1 MSALRLLLLLLLPL
15 CPGPGPG
22 HGSEAKVVR
31 SCAETRQ
38 VLGTRGYSL
47 NLIPPSLI
55 SGEHLQ
61 ICPQEYTCCS
71 SETEQKLI
79 RDAEVTFRGLVE
91 DSGSFLI
98 HTLAARHRK
107 FNEFFREMLS
117 LSQHSLAQLF
127 SHSYGRLYS
136 QHAVVFNN
144 LFSGLR
150 DYYEKSGE
158 GLDDALADFWAQL
171 LERAFPLLHP
181 QYSFPPDFLLCLTRI
196 TSTADGSLQP
206 FGDSP
211 RRLRLQ
217 ITRALVAARALV
229 QGLETGRN
237 VVSETLKVPVLEG
250 CKQALMRLIG
260 CPLCRGVPSL
270 MPCRGFCLNVAHG
283 CLSSRGL
290 EPEWGGYL
298 DGLLLLAEKLQGPFS
313 FELAAESIG
322 VKISEGLMHLQEN
335 SVKVSAKCFRNVGPP
350 IRCSPVTGEHQRPEK
365 RLAGRGG
372 HRPRKNGPR
381 QQRALICTVWFVAE
395 PVLVWELRERLSR
408 VRGFWAGL
416 PVTVCGDT
424 RMAADV
430 SQEAAPCWTGV
441 GRGRYMSPVVVG
453 SLNEQLHNPELDPAS
468 PDVPTRRRRLH
479 LRAATA
485 RMKAAALGQ
494 DLDMHDADEDASG
507 SGAGQQYADDWK
519 AGAAPVV
526 PPARPPR
533 PPRPPRRD
541 GLGVR
546 GGSGSARYNQGRS
559 RNPGASVVLH
569 SPRALVLLPAALTLL
584 GLR

>member
-1 MSALRLLLLLLLPL
+1 MSALRPLLLLLLPL
-15 CPGPGPG
+15 CSGPGPGP
-22 HGSEAKVVR
+22 GSEAKVVR

-38 VLGTRGYSL
+38 VLGARGYSL

-91 DSGSFLI
+91 DSGSFLV

-117 LSQHSLAQLF
+117 ISQHSLAQLF

-136 QHAVVFNN
+136 QHALIFNS

-158 GLDDALADFWAQL
+158 GLDDTLADFWAQL

-181 QYSFPPDFLLCLTRI
+181 QYSFPPDFLLCLTRL
-196 TSTADGSLQP
+196 TSTTDGSLQP

-217 ITRALVAARALV
+217 ITRALVAARAFV

-237 VVSETLKVPVLEG
+237 VVSEALKVPMSEG
-250 CKQALMRLIG
+250 CRQALMRLIG

-335 SVKVSAKCFRNVGPP
+335 SVKVSAK
-350 IRCSPVTGEHQRPEK
+350 
-365 RLAGRGG
+365 
-372 HRPRKNGPR
+372 
-381 QQRALICTVWFVAE
+381 
-395 PVLVWELRERLSR
+395 VWEREGWR
-408 VRGFWAGL
+408 
-416 PVTVCGDT
+416 
-424 RMAADV
+424 
-430 SQEAAPCWTGV
+430 
-441 GRGRYMSPVVVG
+441 
-453 SLNEQLHNPELDPAS
+453 
-468 PDVPTRRRRLH
+468 
-479 LRAATA
+479 
-485 RMKAAALGQ
+485 
-494 DLDMHDADEDASG
+494 
-507 SGAGQQYADDWK
+507 
-519 AGAAPVV
+519 
-526 PPARPPR
+526 
-533 PPRPPRRD
+533 
-541 GLGVR
+541 
-546 GGSGSARYNQGRS
+546 
-559 RNPGASVVLH
+559 
-569 SPRALVLLPAALTLL
+569 
-584 GLR
+584 

>member
-1 MSALRLLLLLLLPL
+1 MSAVRPLLLLLLPL

-38 VLGTRGYSL
+38 VLGARGYSL

-117 LSQHSLAQLF
+117 ISQHSLAQLF

-136 QHAVVFNN
+136 QHAVIFNS

-158 GLDDALADFWAQL
+158 GLDDTLADFWAQL

-181 QYSFPPDFLLCLTRI
+181 QYSFPPDFLLCLTRL

-217 ITRALVAARALV
+217 VRR
-229 QGLETGRN
+229 
-237 VVSETLKVPVLEG
+237 SH
-250 CKQALMRLIG
+250 
-260 CPLCRGVPSL
+260 S
-270 MPCRGFCLNVAHG
+270 
-283 CLSSRGL
+283 LSSSNL
-290 EPEWGGYL
+290 
-298 DGLLLLAEKLQGPFS
+298 
-313 FELAAESIG
+313 
-322 VKISEGLMHLQEN
+322 
-335 SVKVSAKCFRNVGPP
+335 
-350 IRCSPVTGEHQRPEK
+350 
-365 RLAGRGG
+365 
-372 HRPRKNGPR
+372 
-381 QQRALICTVWFVAE
+381 
-395 PVLVWELRERLSR
+395 
-408 VRGFWAGL
+408 
-416 PVTVCGDT
+416 
-424 RMAADV
+424 
-430 SQEAAPCWTGV
+430 
-441 GRGRYMSPVVVG
+441 
-453 SLNEQLHNPELDPAS
+453 
-468 PDVPTRRRRLH
+468 
-479 LRAATA
+479 
-485 RMKAAALGQ
+485 
-494 DLDMHDADEDASG
+494 
-507 SGAGQQYADDWK
+507 
-519 AGAAPVV
+519 
-526 PPARPPR
+526 
-533 PPRPPRRD
+533 
-541 GLGVR
+541 
-546 GGSGSARYNQGRS
+546 
-559 RNPGASVVLH
+559 
-569 SPRALVLLPAALTLL
+569 
-584 GLR
+584 